1 VKPEGTPRGAVVVVQ
16 EIFGVNSHI
25 RRVAEQYA
33 AEGYLAIAPAMFD
46 RLQKGVD
53 LDYDAAGLQAGIDLM
68 MRVTNEGAIAD
79 VNAAI
84 GAVAHAGRVGMVGY
98 CWGGRITYLAGCKT
112 NIAAGVA
119 YYGGGI
125 AQLLG
130 DTPRCP
136 MLFHFGEH
144 DSHIPLSD
152 VNPASGERVGSV
164 PVMGGAET
172 RRAIEAAA
180 AALPAWRAKLP
191 KERAQILRRWA
202 ELMHANADD
211 LATLMTAEQG
221 KPLAEARGEIAY
233 AAAFF
238 EWFAEEGGASTAK

>member
-1 VKPEGTPRGAVVVVQ
+1 MSNLQLLAADGNHLSAYLAKPAGTPRGGIVVVQ

-53 LDYDAAGLQAGIDLM
+53 LGYDAAGTQAGIELM
-68 MRVTNEGAIAD
+68 MRATNEGAIAD

-84 GAVAHAGRVGMVGY
+84 DAVAHTGKVGMVGY
-98 CWGGRITYLAGCKT
+98 CWGGRVTYLAGCRT

-125 AQLLG
+125 AQLLS

-136 MLFHFGEH
+136 MMFHFGER
-144 DSHIPLSD
+144 DSHIPLTDVELIRDAFPQGIYHLYPAGHGFNCSD
-152 VNPASGERVGSV
+152 RADFDSASARLAFERTIEFFRKHVG
-164 PVMGGAET
+164 
-172 RRAIEAAA
+172 
-180 AALPAWRAKLP
+180 
-191 KERAQILRRWA
+191 
-202 ELMHANADD
+202 
-211 LATLMTAEQG
+211 
-221 KPLAEARGEIAY
+221 
-233 AAAFF
+233 
-238 EWFAEEGGASTAK
+238 